1 MDPDA
6 FDVMIGLIVMALSLA
21 TLLLLVFWS
30 RRRIERIA
38 RTESRSAREI
48 ARDMRSDR

>member
-1 MDPDA
+1 MTPDA

-21 TLLLLVFWS
+21 ALVFLVFWS
-30 RRRIERIA
+30 RRRIERIS

-48 ARDMRSDR
+48 ARDLRRDR